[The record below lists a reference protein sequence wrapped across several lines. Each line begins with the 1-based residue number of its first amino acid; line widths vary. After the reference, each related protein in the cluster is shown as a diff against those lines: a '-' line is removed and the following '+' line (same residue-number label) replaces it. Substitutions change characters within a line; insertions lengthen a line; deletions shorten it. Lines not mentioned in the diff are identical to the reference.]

1 MLIYV
6 RRKLMP
12 EFVPQIIMILALFAI
27 MYFMLIR
34 PQKKKDDEVRKMR
47 ESLKV
52 GDDILTIGGIYG
64 KIVRIKDD
72 RITLQVGT
80 DRTKIDVAK
89 WAVNNVEKPNGA
101 RETAEEKKVTP
112 KNMKKLGDKA
122 ETAAEEVAEAVEAAA
137 EDVQE

>member
-1 MLIYV
+1 
-6 RRKLMP
+6 MP
-12 EFVPQIIMILALFAI
+12 EFVPQIIMIVALFAI

-72 RITLQVGT
+72 RITLQVGS
-80 DRTKIDVAK
+80 DRTRIEVAK
-89 WAVNNVEKPNGA
+89 WAINNVEKQS
-101 RETAEEKKVTP
+101 ETKGSKATEEDKKVSP
-112 KNMKKLGDKA
+112 KNMKKLGEKV
-122 ETAAEEVAEAVEAAA
+122 ETAAEEVAEAAETAV